1 MDQGTGDEVE
11 YGCIK
16 LEIEFAHTQDEDS
29 IHDPNNERFHQDNLY
44 RSSHLIYPIKKIFVN
59 SKTMKNDTSKI
70 AMYIAIG
77 ALLAVIALQ
86 LMGRLKTERYEGGDS
101 DNTDAELSALL
112 AELEGDQPAEAVGEM
127 EGDEEMEPAPMGE
140 DSDDEM

>member
-1 MDQGTGDEVE
+1 
-11 YGCIK
+11 
-16 LEIEFAHTQDEDS
+16 
-29 IHDPNNERFHQDNLY
+29 
-44 RSSHLIYPIKKIFVN
+44 
-59 SKTMKNDTSKI
+59 MKNDTSKI

-101 DNTDAELSALL
+101 DKTDAELSALL
-112 AELEGDQPAEAVGEM
+112 AELEGDQSA
-127 EGDEEMEPAPMGE
+127 EGDDDDEDDEMEPAPMGE

>member
-1 MDQGTGDEVE
+1 
-11 YGCIK
+11 
-16 LEIEFAHTQDEDS
+16 
-29 IHDPNNERFHQDNLY
+29 
-44 RSSHLIYPIKKIFVN
+44 
-59 SKTMKNDTSKI
+59 MKNDTSKI

-112 AELEGDQPAEAVGEM
+112 AELEGDVGQ
-127 EGDEEMEPAPMGE
+127 
-140 DSDDEM
+140 DDEM

>member
-1 MDQGTGDEVE
+1 M
-11 YGCIK
+11 
-16 LEIEFAHTQDEDS
+16 
-29 IHDPNNERFHQDNLY
+29 
-44 RSSHLIYPIKKIFVN
+44 KKIFVN

-112 AELEGDQPAEAVGEM
+112 AEL
-127 EGDEEMEPAPMGE
+127 GDEEPAPMDEE
-140 DSDDEM
+140 DEDEDDDEEM

>member
-1 MDQGTGDEVE
+1 
-11 YGCIK
+11 
-16 LEIEFAHTQDEDS
+16 
-29 IHDPNNERFHQDNLY
+29 
-44 RSSHLIYPIKKIFVN
+44 
-59 SKTMKNDTSKI
+59 MKNDTSKI

-101 DNTDAELSALL
+101 DNTDAELEALL
-112 AELEGDQPAEAVGEM
+112 AEL
-127 EGDEEMEPAPMGE
+127 GDEEPTPMAEDEDEDEMEPAPMGE

>member
-1 MDQGTGDEVE
+1 
-11 YGCIK
+11 
-16 LEIEFAHTQDEDS
+16 
-29 IHDPNNERFHQDNLY
+29 
-44 RSSHLIYPIKKIFVN
+44 
-59 SKTMKNDTSKI
+59 MKNDTSKI

-101 DNTDAELSALL
+101 DNTDAELSELL
-112 AELEGDQPAEAVGEM
+112 AELEGDQPVEAVKNM
-127 EGDEEMEPAPMGE
+127 EGE

>member
-1 MDQGTGDEVE
+1 M
-11 YGCIK
+11 
-16 LEIEFAHTQDEDS
+16 
-29 IHDPNNERFHQDNLY
+29 
-44 RSSHLIYPIKKIFVN
+44 KKIFVN

-112 AELEGDQPAEAVGEM
+112 AEL
-127 EGDEEMEPAPMGE
+127 GDEEPAPMDEE
-140 DSDDEM
+140 DEDDDEEM

>member
-1 MDQGTGDEVE
+1 
-11 YGCIK
+11 
-16 LEIEFAHTQDEDS
+16 
-29 IHDPNNERFHQDNLY
+29 
-44 RSSHLIYPIKKIFVN
+44 
-59 SKTMKNDTSKI
+59 MKNDTSKI

-101 DNTDAELSALL
+101 DNTDAELSELL
-112 AELEGDQPAEAVGEM
+112 AELEGDQPVEAVEEM

>member
-1 MDQGTGDEVE
+1 M
-11 YGCIK
+11 
-16 LEIEFAHTQDEDS
+16 
-29 IHDPNNERFHQDNLY
+29 
-44 RSSHLIYPIKKIFVN
+44 KKIFTN

-86 LMGRLKTERYEGGDS
+86 LMGRLKTERYEGGDA

-112 AELEGDQPAEAVGEM
+112 AEL
-127 EGDEEMEPAPMGE
+127 GDEEPAPMDEE
-140 DSDDEM
+140 DDDEDEEM

>member
-1 MDQGTGDEVE
+1 
-11 YGCIK
+11 
-16 LEIEFAHTQDEDS
+16 
-29 IHDPNNERFHQDNLY
+29 
-44 RSSHLIYPIKKIFVN
+44 
-59 SKTMKNDTSKI
+59 MKNDTSKI

-86 LMGRLKTERYEGGDS
+86 LMGRLKTERYEGGES
-101 DNTDAELSALL
+101 DNTDAELSELL
-112 AELEGDQPAEAVGEM
+112 AELEGDQPVEAVEEM